1 MAQARRAF
9 TIRFDNE
16 ETHRRLALVADS
28 MGVSMNQL
36 AESMIEQELDAAS
49 LALEEDLTHT
59 LGLLAARR
67 VDPSADIA
75 RVARAEA
82 SVPDPIR
89 ARRVHPDV
97 DPLGVAAAFAGAR
110 RPR

>member
-36 AESMIEQELDAAS
+36 AESMIEQGLDAAS
-49 LALEEDLTHT
+49 LAL
-59 LGLLAARR
+59 
-67 VDPSADIA
+67 
-75 RVARAEA
+75 
-82 SVPDPIR
+82 
-89 ARRVHPDV
+89 
-97 DPLGVAAAFAGAR
+97 
-110 RPR
+110 